1 MAYGC
6 QASLE
11 HAVSR
16 LEDLANLLAPLGKE
30 AARTDEATV
39 ERKMIAELSC
49 VASYL
54 ADAIRYLKD
63 GVP

>member
-11 HAVSR
+11 HA
-16 LEDLANLLAPLGKE
+16 LAKIERISEKLHGALVDPQASE
-30 AARTDEATV
+30 
-39 ERKMIAELSC
+39 ERKLLTELLIATGY
-49 VASYL
+49 V
-54 ADAIRYLKD
+54 ADAVRYLKD